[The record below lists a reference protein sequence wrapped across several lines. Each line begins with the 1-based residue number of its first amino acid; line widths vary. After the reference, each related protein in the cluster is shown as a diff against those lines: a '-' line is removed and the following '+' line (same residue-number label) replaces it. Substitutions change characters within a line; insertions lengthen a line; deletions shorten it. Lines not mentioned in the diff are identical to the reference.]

1 MKQPNITK
9 SGTLLVKLWL
19 PDNLQLQSHPCTRK
33 INREGKQKMR
43 GI

>member
-33 INREGKQKMR
+33 INQERENKK
-43 GI
+43 